1 MRTILY
7 ANLQSSGPSM
17 GGVETYLAALIKSL
31 GQLSDGDDRYV
42 VIGPPSGADW
52 LEKVLGPNQELRR
65 LPPGTSD
72 GAGRRA
78 LRKAAS
84 LARRVDR
91 LASRWPLFRSGAS
104 PEIQRQKQP
113 YDHPHLSNGFIES
126 LQGDAIHFPYQHFIV
141 TSLPSVFNPHD
152 LQHLHLPRF
161 FSPETIHRR
170 ESLYPVA
177 CKLATRVAVA
187 SEWIA
192 EDVCSQYGISRRK
205 VAVIP
210 WGAASAANPEPTEED
225 QRRIRDAYGLTAPY
239 LFYPAVA
246 WPHKNHARLL
256 EAMRVLAQR
265 DRPLLLVFTGGETEL
280 NPKLKERA
288 RTLGLA
294 ERVRFLGKVP
304 PADMRPLFRGAQA
317 VAVPTL
323 FEAVSGPVAEA
334 WQESTPVACSDIPQ
348 LREQAEGAAVFF
360 NPHSALSIADS
371 IEQVLGNAELRRQI
385 VSMGRKRISALTWES
400 TARKYRELYR
410 EIALG
415 APSLR

>member
-1 MRTILY
+1 MHTILY

-31 GQLSDGDDRYV
+31 GQLSDGDDSYV

-52 LEKVLGPNQELRR
+52 LEKVVGPNQELRR

-91 LASRWPLFRSGAS
+91 LASRWPLFRSGVS
-104 PEIQRQKQP
+104 PEIQRQKQS

-126 LQGDAIHFPYQHFIV
+126 LRGDAIHFPYQHFIV
-141 TSLPSVFNPHD
+141 TSLPSIFNPHD
-152 LQHLHLPRF
+152 LQHLHLPQF

-187 SEWIA
+187 SDWIA
-192 EDVCSQYGISRRK
+192 DDVCAQYGISRRK
-205 VAVIP
+205 VSVVP
-210 WGAASAANPEPTEED
+210 WGAASAAHPEPTEED
-225 QRRIRDAYGLTAPY
+225 LQRIRNVYGLTAPY

-256 EAMRVLAQR
+256 EAMHILVQR
-265 DRPLLLVFTGGETEL
+265 DRPLLLALTGGETEL
-280 NPKLKERA
+280 TPLLKERA
-288 RTLGLA
+288 RTLGVA

-304 PADMRPLFRGAQA
+304 AADMRPLFRGAQA

-348 LREQAEGAAVFF
+348 LREQAHGAAVFF
-360 NPHSALSIADS
+360 NPHSASSIADS
-371 IEQVLGNAELRRQI
+371 LEQLLEDSDVRREI
-385 VSMGRKRISALTWES
+385 ISLGRKRISSLTWDS
-400 TARKYRELYR
+400 TARKYRQLYR
-410 EIALG
+410 EIAFSSPL
-415 APSLR
+415 LR